1 MFVCPKVNK
10 TDMNIKHQIKHAAME
25 IFGLFV
31 AIEDA
36 NRNMLYNML
45 AFSFF
50 IRIDIYSKLKIII
63 SVFK

>member
-1 MFVCPKVNK
+1 
-10 TDMNIKHQIKHAAME
+10 ME